1 MNKSQYERLKQKLAD
16 GTVKPENVAQAQQMV
31 ADYEATQAR
40 KPSSDVETIFE
51 EGTFMDNFGK
61 SGVGFAKDMVQ
72 MIPNMMGMYSDFKND
87 GARWFQS
94 NVDGLFNE
102 NRLVGNEVPEG
113 EAPYMWDGA
122 LDAAGDYL
130 GARYGSVDAI
140 KDTAYNDPFGVAA
153 DVGTVGMGP
162 IAAGRGLTRA
172 AGTGTGVLARTGR
185 QAGETLEQAGT
196 LMEALDPYALTLNAV
211 GRPLHT
217 ALNPWST
224 PGERFGQIVY
234 PRQPA
239 DVKGDIDK
247 SNEFTANLADRG
259 YLPTDAGVRKIKFD
273 KEVAAN
279 ELNAAIEAAEKA
291 GRDIPV
297 YNLIE
302 SLRIR
307 RDELLSGLGPD
318 DAANSTLKQIDQAID
333 MLEDLDSDV
342 LTISSAREMRQ
353 EWEKN
358 IPFQTEPSVDDVP
371 VAAGRRAVAD
381 TLRDEINDINDE
393 IAGANRRYSD
403 AETGRRTAEEA
414 MLTEVRSESSPLNGG
429 IVRLGAEYIPAA
441 VTGKTRY
448 GRAAYNTRDYFDAVF
463 NETASPIGRGRRV
476 GQQYFGE
483 EENYIPDGSQVTD
496 PREEDEEEK
505 TIMESAFDVFFRRYW
520 N

>member
-1 MNKSQYERLKQKLAD
+1 MTEEQYQNLRRQVESGELEERDIAR
-16 GTVKPENVAQAQQMV
+16 AQTMIAK
-31 ADYEATQAR
+31 YEASQAR
-40 KPSSDVETIFE
+40 KSSSEIDTIFE
-51 EGTFMDNFGK
+51 EGTFGDNFGK
-61 SGVGFAKDMVQ
+61 SGVGFAKDMAH
-72 MIPNMMGMYSDFKND
+72 MIPNMFGMYSDLKRD
-87 GARWFQS
+87 GSRWFRS
-94 NVDGLFNE
+94 NVDSLFND
-102 NRLVGNEVPEG
+102 NRIAGNEVTDG
-113 EAPYMWDGA
+113 GDPYMWDGA
-122 LDAAGDYL
+122 ADAAGDYL

-162 IAAGRGLTRA
+162 IAAGRGLTKA

-196 LMEALDPYALTLNAV
+196 LMEALDPYALTLNAI
-211 GRPLHT
+211 GRPLH
-217 ALNPWST
+217 AAVNPLAK
-224 PGERFGQIVY
+224 PGEEFGQILY
-234 PRQPA
+234 PAQPA
-239 DVKGDIDK
+239 DIKGDFDK
-247 SNEFTANLADRG
+247 SNEFTANLTDRG
-259 YLPTDAGVRKIKFD
+259 YTPTTSGLRKAKFD
-273 KEVAAN
+273 KKVAAN
-279 ELNAAIEAAEKA
+279 ELNAAIDAAEKA

-302 SLRIR
+302 SLRVKR
-307 RDELLSGLGPD
+307 QEVFDGLGPD
-318 DAANSTLKQIDQAID
+318 DAADSTLNQIDQAID
-333 MLEDLDSDV
+333 TLENLGSDV
-342 LTISSAREMRQ
+342 LTISSARKMRQ

-358 IPFQTEPSVDDVP
+358 IPFQTEPSTADVP

-381 TLRDEINDINDE
+381 TLRDEINGINDE

-403 AETGRRTAEEA
+403 AETGRRTAEET
-414 MLTEVRSESSPLNGG
+414 MLTDFRSESSPMNGG

-496 PREEDEEEK
+496 PREEDEQK
-505 TIMESAFDVFFRRYW
+505 TISESFFDVLFRRYW

>member
-1 MNKSQYERLKQKLAD
+1 MTEEQYENLRRQLEAGELEERDIAR
-16 GTVKPENVAQAQQMV
+16 AQTMIAK
-31 ADYEATQAR
+31 YEAAQAR
-40 KPSSDVETIFE
+40 KPSSDVDTIFE
-51 EGTFMDNFGK
+51 EGTFGDNFGK
-61 SGVGFAKDMVQ
+61 SGVGFVKDMAH
-72 MIPNMMGMYSDFKND
+72 MIPNMLGMYSDFQKD
-87 GARWFQS
+87 GTRWFRS

-102 NRLVGNEVPEG
+102 NRLVGNEITDG
-113 EAPYMWDGA
+113 GAPYIWDGA
-122 LDAAGDYL
+122 ADAAGDYL
-130 GARYGSVDAI
+130 GARYGSWPKV
-140 KDTAYNDPFGVAA
+140 KETAYNDPFGVAA
-153 DVGTVGMGP
+153 DVGTLGMGP
-162 IAAGRGLTRA
+162 LAVGRGLTRA

-224 PGERFGQIVY
+224 PGERFGQMVY
-234 PRQPA
+234 SRQPA

-279 ELNAAIEAAEKA
+279 ELNAAIEAAEQA

-302 SLRIR
+302 SLRVKR
-307 RDELLSGLGPD
+307 QEVFDGLGPD
-318 DAANSTLKQIDQAID
+318 DAANATLKQIDQAID

-342 LTISSAREMRQ
+342 LTISSARKMRQ

-381 TLRDEINDINDE
+381 TLRDEINGINDE

-403 AETGRRTAEEA
+403 AETGRRTAEEN
-414 MLTEVRSESSPLNGG
+414 MLTEVRSESNPINGG
-429 IVRLGAEYIPAA
+429 LVRIGAEYIPAA
-441 VTGKTRY
+441 ITGKTRY

-463 NETASPIGRGRRV
+463 NEAASPIGRGRRV

-483 EENYIPDGSQVTD
+483 EENYIPDGSQIAD

-505 TIMESAFDVFFRRYW
+505 TIMESAFDVLFRRYW